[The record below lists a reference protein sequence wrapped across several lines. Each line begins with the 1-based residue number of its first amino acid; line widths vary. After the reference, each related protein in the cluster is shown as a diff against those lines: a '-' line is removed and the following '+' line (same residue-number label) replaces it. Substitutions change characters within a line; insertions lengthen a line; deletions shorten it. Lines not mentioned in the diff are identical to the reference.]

1 MCSIE
6 GHHGRMAGYCLS
18 NSKWISGS
26 LRRYPFHYNAGLCYS
41 PFQSSN
47 CPVLLTFIDIP
58 DFKWKHNT
66 EVRRRFWDSKDP
78 RWGQRRKLLQN
89 FQIPNMLWWGEEK
102 REKKTQRWGTPY
114 SQAERYGW
122 MPDSDS
128 HLSTHSTPGAQLIL
142 SLLSFSP
149 LGINVLKYLFIWMFV
164 TLFWPSSSSVL
175 HWVSSSKVS
184 DSMPAG
190 KLVSLER
197 ESALPITERKLTASF
212 FCPGILIWGKQ
223 I

>member
-1 MCSIE
+1 MLANYQPNLLASLSLCFFIVSSHAETYPNNGSTLSQMCSIE

-89 FQIPNMLWWGEEK
+89 FQMPNMLWWGEEK

-122 MPDSDS
+122 MMD
-128 HLSTHSTPGAQLIL
+128 A
-142 SLLSFSP
+142 
-149 LGINVLKYLFIWMFV
+149 W
-164 TLFWPSSSSVL
+164 
-175 HWVSSSKVS
+175 
-184 DSMPAG
+184 
-190 KLVSLER
+190 
-197 ESALPITERKLTASF
+197 
-212 FCPGILIWGKQ
+212 
-223 I
+223 

>member
-1 MCSIE
+1 MLANYQPNLLASLSLCFFIVSSHAEAYPNNGSTLSQMCSIE

-89 FQIPNMLWWGEEK
+89 FQMPNMLWWGEEK
-102 REKKTQRWGTPY
+102 REKKTERWGTLY
-114 SQAERYGW
+114 SQPERYGW
-122 MPDSDS
+122 MPNSDS
-128 HLSTHSTPGAQLIL
+128 RLSTHSTPGAQLIL
-142 SLLSFSP
+142 SVLSFSP
-149 LGINVLKYLFIWMFV
+149 LGIN
-164 TLFWPSSSSVL
+164 
-175 HWVSSSKVS
+175 
-184 DSMPAG
+184 
-190 KLVSLER
+190 
-197 ESALPITERKLTASF
+197 
-212 FCPGILIWGKQ
+212 IL
-223 I
+223 